1 MDTNLAKLQP
11 NEVWGFFEEICKFP
25 RPSKK
30 EDKIRQFLI
39 ATAKKLN
46 LDYKVTEIGNVIIH
60 KPAFTGMENCKKITM
75 QAHMDMVTAKLQ
87 SSKHNFDTDPITA
100 YIDGEWVR
108 ADGTTLGADNGIG
121 VAFGLAILAS
131 KNIPH
136 GPLELLITTD
146 EEAGMTGAFGL
157 EESDIS
163 GDILL
168 NLDSEEDHEVWIGC
182 AGGINTN
189 IKLPIKKVE
198 YNKSDKSA
206 LKIVLDGLYSGH
218 SGVDIH
224 LGRANANKEIANFL
238 YSLNNEFNFEFAHIS
253 GGRLRN
259 VIPAYCEVIIVID
272 ESDKTAVDKFIKQ
285 FETDLREEFKT
296 TDVNLK
302 LIATNVE
309 LPDTIIESQ
318 IAKNFIFALNSCFN
332 GLAMMNW
339 EVNIPQTSSNLGV
352 ISIVDNSI
360 EIITLQRSPNA
371 FAKKKL
377 SNQVAAPFELIGAT
391 VIRDGIYPGWLP
403 NLSSEVLKVVR
414 DSYQELF
421 NNQMKISATH
431 GGLECGLILGK
442 LPHIDAVSIGAT
454 IRDPHS
460 ANERVNI
467 QSVAKVWKLLQAI
480 LSNTPKC
487 VS

>member
-1 MDTNLAKLQP
+1 MDTNLTKLQP
-11 NEVWGFFEEICKFP
+11 SEVWGFFEEICKIP

-30 EDKIRQFLI
+30 EEKIRQFLI
-39 ATAKKLN
+39 MIAQQLN
-46 LDYKVTEIGNVIIH
+46 LEYKVTDIGNVVIN
-60 KPAFTGMENCKKITM
+60 KPAFKGMENCKKITM

-87 SSKHNFDTDPITA
+87 TSPHNFDTDPITA
-100 YIDGEWVR
+100 YIDGEWVT

-121 VAFGLAILAS
+121 IAFALAVLAS
-131 KNIPH
+131 NNIPH

-146 EEAGMTGAFGL
+146 EEAGMTGAFAL
-157 EESDIS
+157 EESDIT

-168 NLDSEEDHEVWIGC
+168 NLDSEEDHEVCIGC

-189 IKLPIKKVE
+189 IKLPIKKVKYE
-198 YNKSDKSA
+198 QSNKYA

-238 YSLNNEFNFEFAHIS
+238 YSLSSEVTFELTHIS

-259 VIPAYCEVIIVID
+259 VIPAYCEVVVVID
-272 ESDKTAVDKFIKQ
+272 ADDTTVLNKFVKE
-285 FETDLREEFKT
+285 FEVSLREEFKT

-302 LIATNVE
+302 LVATPIE
-309 LPDTIIESQ
+309 LPETIIEPQ
-318 IAKNFIFALNSCFN
+318 IAKNFILALNSCFN

-352 ISIVDNSI
+352 ITIIGNYI
-360 EIITLQRSPNA
+360 EIVTLQRSPND

-377 SNQVAAPFELIGAT
+377 SNQVASAFELIGAS
-391 VIRDGIYPGWLP
+391 VERDGIYPGWLP
-403 NLSSEVLKVVR
+403 NLSSEMLKVVR

-421 NNQMKISATH
+421 NSQMKISATH

-467 QSVAKVWKLLQAI
+467 KSVAKIWQLLQTI
-480 LSNTPKC
+480 LSNTPRHLN
-487 VS
+487 